1 MEIEKGSF
9 RKENEKRGSGL
20 NQVRVFVYGFTDN
33 IFNVIADMAFG
44 IFIQLIRIDRFSIL
58 NYYMGFLYSGHMFFK
73 DLGCVVQGDRNNGA
87 SGFCGNFKGAVF
99 KRQHAQFFAF
109 IARAFRE
116 NADGNSV
123 FNIVDSLQ
131 NGF

>member
-58 NYYMGFLYSGHMFFK
+58 NYL
-73 DLGCVVQGDRNNGA
+73 
-87 SGFCGNFKGAVF
+87 
-99 KRQHAQFFAF
+99 
-109 IARAFRE
+109 
-116 NADGNSV
+116 
-123 FNIVDSLQ
+123 SLIHI
-131 NGF
+131 